1 MTAPETP
8 TQPASEEPIRTVT
21 FEDFVTGRLALVT
34 IRNQLQNQ
42 IAGLRSQLAIADSQ
56 LRQTEDLLRQADE
69 KMATLYPDAVAF
81 LEGSAKPSRKG

>member
-34 IRNQLQNQ
+34 IRNQL
-42 IAGLRSQLAIADSQ
+42 
-56 LRQTEDLLRQADE
+56 RQTEDLLRQADE

-81 LEGSAKPSRKG
+81 LEGSAEPSRKG